1 MANSISNLISN
12 LMANIRISHKLWAA
26 SIGMLVLLTIVSGT
40 AFFNFTSIN
49 KQVTQMVD
57 GSQPMMLKVFEL
69 ESAID
74 SSSVALGFYLLSSNA
89 QELQAYDSSLKKV
102 NEILA
107 TLKSMPQVTSD
118 SEVQKIVS
126 RTALRVEKFAS
137 YRNQMVELAQ
147 DFNLN
152 QPGFIIAQEKMGS
165 YATSILG
172 SLSQMIASENV
183 EESTERG
190 KVLLAVTVL
199 RQTWMNLLIAN
210 RAFMAMRTG
219 SEISNLELYAQG
231 FQDAVVKFEKNT
243 ADLLNF
249 EQETALEEIK
259 EALTPYM
266 AGMKELIVVHSSE
279 KWRTDSY
286 LMRTEIS
293 PLVHSIKKD
302 IKELVSSQRQAVETA
317 SQDILSSVVA
327 ANGIVLALLIVG
339 IIMGLAGAW
348 LVSRM
353 IVNPINE
360 TVEAMNEIAAGEGDL
375 TKRLDVKGRD
385 EISDLSRGFNAII
398 ELIHS
403 TIRNVTDASAQ
414 LAAAAEEL
422 SATSASANEN
432 VIKEKN
438 QLDQIATA
446 MTELSSTAQ
455 EVAGNADSAAT
466 GTQQADEQA
475 SEGRGIVSQTMNAI
489 NNLASEVDS
498 ASTTIKQLEE
508 DTEQIG
514 TVVEV
519 IRGIAEQTNLL
530 ALNAAIEA
538 ARAGEQGRGFAVVAD
553 EVRSLANRTQ
563 QSTQEIQ
570 DMIERLQ
577 VGAQNAVQVMD
588 NGKNQATMTVEKA
601 AEADVSLNQISGSI
615 TEVFNMNT
623 QIAEAV
629 RQQGMVTE
637 EVNSNIVTLSAVAQ
651 ETETGSQHIAAASD
665 ELSSLAYQL
674 QTIIGKFKV

>member
-69 ESAID
+69 EAAID
-74 SSSVALGFYLLSSNA
+74 SSSVALGFYLLSSNV
-89 QELQAYDSSLKKV
+89 QDLQMYDASLKTV

-107 TLKSMPQVTSD
+107 KLKAMPQVTSD
-118 SEVQKIVS
+118 PEVQKTVS

-137 YRNQMVELAQ
+137 YRNQMVELAS

-172 SLSQMIASENV
+172 SLSQMIASEDV

-190 KVLLAVTVL
+190 KVLLAVSVL

-259 EALTPYM
+259 AALTPYM

-293 PLVHSIKKD
+293 PLVHSIKED
-302 IKELVSSQRQAVETA
+302 IEELVSSQRQAVETA
-317 SQDILSSVVA
+317 SHDILSSVVA
-327 ANGIVLALLIVG
+327 ANGIVSTLLIVG
-339 IIMGLAGAW
+339 IIMGLVGAW

-375 TKRLDVKGRD
+375 TKRLAVKGKD
-385 EISDLSRGFNAII
+385 EIADLSNGFNSII
-398 ELIHS
+398 ELIHK
-403 TIRNVTDASAQ
+403 TIRQVTDASSQ

-438 QLDQIATA
+438 HLDQIATA
-446 MTELSSTAQ
+446 MTEMSSTAQ
-455 EVAGNADSAAT
+455 EVAVNADSAAT

-570 DMIERLQ
+570 DMIEKLQ

-637 EVNSNIVTLSAVAQ
+637 EVNNNIVTLSAVAH
-651 ETETGSQHIAAASD
+651 ETETGSQHISAASD